1 MGQLT
6 MSCDVLI
13 SARELAELLRSD
25 QPPLVADVRWNLG
38 GPSGKP
44 DFEASHIAGA
54 VWVDLETQLAGPPGV
69 GGRHPLP
76 TPAVFEQAMRDI
88 GVRSDSLVVAYDA
101 ANSQAAAR
109 LWWLL
114 TDAGHRAVKVLDGGF
129 AAWRAAG
136 LPTVSR
142 AAVARRSEWTRSSAA
157 SDDERGGLHGAKRSE
172 RSEQSNTVSGLS
184 APAARG
190 DFIAQPGQRPQLA
203 ASEISARLG
212 SPDAPTLIDVRTP
225 ERYAGLAEPI
235 DPVAGH
241 IPGAINLPWVAN
253 VRADG
258 RFRPPDEIARWYAE
272 AVGREEAVLYC
283 GSGITATH
291 SLLALESAGLR
302 APALY
307 PGSWSEWISD
317 PSRPIAT
324 GSDS

>member
-1 MGQLT
+1 M
-6 MSCDVLI
+6 MSRNVLI
-13 SARELAELLRSD
+13 PAQELAELLRSD

-38 GPSGKP
+38 GPPGKP
-44 DFEASHIAGA
+44 DFEANHIAGA

-76 TPAVFEQAMRDI
+76 TLAVFEQAMRDI
-88 GVRSDSLVVAYDA
+88 GVRPDSLVVAYDA

-114 TDAGHRAVKVLDGGF
+114 TDAGHHAVKVLDGGF

-136 LPTVSR
+136 LPT
-142 AAVARRSEWTRSSAA
+142 
-157 SDDERGGLHGAKRSE
+157 L
-172 RSEQSNTVSGLS
+172 SGPS
-184 APAARG
+184 APAADG
-190 DFIAQPGQRPQLA
+190 DFMAHPGQRSQV
-203 ASEISARLG
+203 SGTEISAWLG

-253 VRADG
+253 VRGDG
-258 RFRPPDEIARWYAE
+258 RFRPADEIARWYAG

-291 SLLALESAGLR
+291 TLLALESAGLR
-302 APALY
+302 PPALY

-324 GSDS
+324 GTDP